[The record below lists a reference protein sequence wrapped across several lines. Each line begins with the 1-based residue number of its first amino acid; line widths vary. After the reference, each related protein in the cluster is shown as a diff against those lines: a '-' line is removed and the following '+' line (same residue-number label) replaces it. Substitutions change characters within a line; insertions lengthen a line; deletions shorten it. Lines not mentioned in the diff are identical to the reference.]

1 MSMNGSHTLALGTF
15 IAFMLAIWAV
25 SAKAD
30 AGALRDEVSIDLA
43 PQIDKVAGNPERFAV
58 EVPYRVSLQSH
69 GAWTATG
76 NARTWRYQV
85 TVPGAV
91 SLSFHASRVVLP
103 SGAALS
109 VSGGGS
115 EYRYVSRD
123 VHRGELWSRIA
134 RGDTL
139 TFTLTTEAADTA
151 VALDIVGLQAGFR
164 TSETADPITHTTMR
178 SGTLKRPPERRVA
191 SRTTSATSRPVI
203 RVRGNPA

>member
-15 IAFMLAIWAV
+15 IALLLAIGAV
-25 SAKAD
+25 SANAN

-43 PQIDKVAGNPERFAV
+43 SEIDKVAGNPERFAV

-123 VHRGELWSRIA
+123 VHRGDVEDDHQAEVVAGADQVGEAGQFVERAGGIEGVAGVEL
-134 RGDTL
+134 
-139 TFTLTTEAADTA
+139 
-151 VALDIVGLQAGFR
+151 VVGLVGHGLI
-164 TSETADPITHTTMR
+164 S
-178 SGTLKRPPERRVA
+178 
-191 SRTTSATSRPVI
+191 
-203 RVRGNPA
+203 